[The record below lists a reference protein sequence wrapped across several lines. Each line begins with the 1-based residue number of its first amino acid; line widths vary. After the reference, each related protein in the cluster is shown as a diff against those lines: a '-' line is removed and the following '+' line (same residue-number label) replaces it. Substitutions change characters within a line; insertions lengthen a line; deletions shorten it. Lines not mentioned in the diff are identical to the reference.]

1 MYPYTAYNRTVRGL
15 VPEGYGTVTVKKC
28 PYESRT
34 FIRPLLYT
42 VTVSS
47 PSHPFPLPSPLFS
60 WREKQNLD
68 HPICECSI
76 TLGVAVLRESW
87 DVAEGGLLDM
97 LVAGGG
103 AELC

>member
-1 MYPYTAYNRTVRGL
+1 MKDTVRSQSKNARMKA
-15 VPEGYGTVTVKKC
+15 VPLYGYGVQ
-28 PYESRT
+28 PSR
-34 FIRPLLYT
+34 
-42 VTVSS
+42 
-47 PSHPFPLPSPLFS
+47 PFPLPSPLFS